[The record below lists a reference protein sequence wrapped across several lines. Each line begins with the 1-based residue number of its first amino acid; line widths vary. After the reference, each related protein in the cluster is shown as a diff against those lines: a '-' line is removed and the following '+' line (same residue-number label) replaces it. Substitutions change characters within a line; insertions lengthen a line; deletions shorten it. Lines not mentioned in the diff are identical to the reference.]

1 MMGGRGHEQTEKQ
14 PGHDL
19 YGAAVRRVAGNA
31 EYCCPAVC
39 QPDEDTPYGNAGI
52 LPRPVNEEVY
62 PVCYFPGKG
71 K

>member
-1 MMGGRGHEQTEKQ
+1 ME
-14 PGHDL
+14 L
-19 YGAAVRRVAGNA
+19 LCAVLQGMPSTVA
-31 EYCCPAVC
+31 PAVC